1 MKKILR
7 FKILFFYFFLTFNSA
22 AQDTTI
28 IRNQQ
33 VVCQAFW
40 QIFER
45 DSLGFE
51 FQDTARKVTNFR
63 AITHYLDTMINP
75 LSCEPI
81 DFNVEPYIIN
91 HNYFDCTDIS
101 KMVFYNDDKQI
112 EKIGFY
118 IEVYDNQGSYINEEL
133 LFWAI
138 YKD

>member
-1 MKKILR
+1 MKKIM
-7 FKILFFYFFLTFNSA
+7 KIKSFFFLLFLTFNSA
-22 AQDTTI
+22 AQDTTT

-40 QIFER
+40 QIFES
-45 DSLGFE
+45 DSFGFE
-51 FQDTARKVTNFR
+51 FQDTAGKVTNFR

-75 LSCEPI
+75 LSCDPI

-101 KMVFYNDDKQI
+101 KMIFYNDDKRI

-118 IEVYDNQGSYINEEL
+118 INVYDNKGNYKHQKV

-138 YKD
+138 Y